1 MTLGFLLRRV
11 LTALITLLL
20 ASVMVFFA
28 MLLVPGDPVQL
39 ILGLNY
45 DPNQY
50 AVLQQQLGLD
60 KPPLERFIGWLA
72 GIPQGDL
79 GKSISLSQEVS
90 RLIWDRL
97 PITLPLVGLSSL
109 LSLLIALPA
118 GVYAAQKRGSLT
130 DVLVVTL
137 TQVGLA
143 IPSFWLG
150 IMFVLLFAVTLGWLP
165 ANGWTNWSDD
175 PLKAARSLV
184 MPVLTLALGQ
194 AAGLVRM
201 VRSSVLETQS
211 QDFVRTARSKGLLE
225 GVVIRKHILRNA
237 AINILTLVGIQ
248 FGQLLA
254 GGIVVESVFNIP
266 GLGLL
271 GLQAVRS
278 SDYPLVQGVVFVIAM
293 MIVLI
298 NLVVDLMYG
307 ALDPRIRYD

>member
-1 MTLGFLLRRV
+1 VTLGFLLRRV
-11 LTALITLLL
+11 LTALMTLLL

-60 KPPLERFIGWLA
+60 KPPLERFLNWII
-72 GIPQGDL
+72 GIPQGNL
-79 GKSISLSQEVS
+79 GKSISLSKEVS
-90 RLIWDRL
+90 HLIWDRL

-109 LSLLIALPA
+109 LALLIALPA
-118 GVYAAQKRGSLT
+118 GVYAARHRGSLA

-175 PLKAARSLV
+175 PFKAARSLV

-237 AINILTLVGIQ
+237 AINIITLLGIQ

-271 GLQAVRS
+271 GLGAVRFG
-278 SDYPLVQGVVFVIAM
+278 DYPLVQGVVFVIAA

-298 NLVVDLMYG
+298 NLMVDLMYG